1 MTKNNLVLNALEK
14 QAELTAK
21 MQEVLKQIEEGLDDS
36 QLDQYQRVY
45 NNLMRQ
51 HEMLSNNILQY
62 KKLNK

>member
-21 MQEVLKQIEEGLDDS
+21 MQEVLKQIEEGIDDS